1 MRDITEEDLKKY
13 GKKYNK
19 NIAYRFLKKLREKT
33 RLKPAL
39 LAKPVG
45 SVVECLGHFMSA
57 LDNPETP
64 VGVKARIICA
74 VAYIITPVDL
84 IPDAIPIVGFADD
97 AGAAKLVID
106 SVRAYSTFSLQ
117 KLDDEIDGISRV
129 YTDKEEDVF
138 TQNEST
144 DDTQASEEINNSDI
158 QRTVESIQEQAEQ
171 EPVTTETYDST
182 MHSFDD
188 LKESLKKGNELF
200 QQFLDKNYEL
210 DDEFN
215 KNQEKNDSLSSDM
228 WDAINKI

>member
-1 MRDITEEDLKKY
+1 MRNITEEDLRKY
-13 GKKYNK
+13 GKKYNR

-39 LAKPVG
+39 LSKPVG
-45 SVVECLGHFMSA
+45 AVVECLGHFISA
-57 LDNPETP
+57 LANSETP
-64 VGVKARIICA
+64 MGVRARVICA
-74 VAYIITPVDL
+74 VGYIVSPVDF
-84 IPDAIPIVGFADD
+84 IPDWIPVAGFADD
-97 AGAAKLVID
+97 AAAAKLIID

-117 KLDDEIDGISRV
+117 ELDDEIDGISRV
-129 YTDKEEDVF
+129 YTDKEEDEF
-138 TQNEST
+138 TQTEST
-144 DDTQASEEINNSDI
+144 DDTQSSEEVNNLDI
-158 QRTVESIQEQAEQ
+158 QKTVDSIQEQAEQ

-182 MHSFDD
+182 MHSFDE

-215 KNQEKNDSLSSDM
+215 KNQEKNDSLSNDM